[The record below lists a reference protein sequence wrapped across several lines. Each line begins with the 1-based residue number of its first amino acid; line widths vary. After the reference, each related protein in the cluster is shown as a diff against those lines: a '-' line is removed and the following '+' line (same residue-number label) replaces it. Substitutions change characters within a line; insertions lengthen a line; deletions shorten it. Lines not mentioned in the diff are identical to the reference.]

1 MRTVQKSRIMLS
13 EIVLEVFVSVEA
25 FAQNPGDILR
35 VTYLATDPPI
45 IPWATDS
52 VAVYYIEYWS
62 LADGGDTIAGKLFVP
77 VGELPEQG

>member
-35 VTYLATDPPI
+35 VTYQ
-45 IPWATDS
+45 
-52 VAVYYIEYWS
+52 V
-62 LADGGDTIAGKLFVP
+62 
-77 VGELPEQG
+77 EQEGSG